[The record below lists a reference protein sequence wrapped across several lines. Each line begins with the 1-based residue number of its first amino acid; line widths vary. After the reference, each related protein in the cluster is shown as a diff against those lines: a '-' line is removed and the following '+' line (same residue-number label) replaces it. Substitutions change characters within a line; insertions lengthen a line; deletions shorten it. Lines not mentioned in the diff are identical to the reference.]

1 MKLVG
6 RLTLYCETN
15 AAVPDLMEA
24 VAVLSEFLRCWS
36 EIFDLILHFLYF
48 NLENSC
54 SQVPKSMNKAWLQNK
69 GYFGLKNL
77 VKRHGQ
83 MVFWVE
89 YLIAT
94 QCIPFEN
101 SHVMYLCRLKMESQI
116 YQKIHHVFVVLK
128 LILKFFYLNG
138 KHGCIFFAVH
148 MTVFSQCITIHTII
162 CHNWVG
168 TAQHCPHPGFS
179 PGCADCTLLCGCCEW
194 RVCSRGWAGAL
205 SGAEPSPWWHGASRV
220 NWAGLIAAYRLWIGH
235 VWLSG

>member
-94 QCIPFEN
+94 QRIPFEN

-148 MTVFSQCITIHTII
+148 RAVFSQYITMHTII
-162 CHNWVG
+162 YHRFTV
-168 TAQHCPHPGFS
+168 T
-179 PGCADCTLLCGCCEW
+179 
-194 RVCSRGWAGAL
+194 
-205 SGAEPSPWWHGASRV
+205 
-220 NWAGLIAAYRLWIGH
+220 
-235 VWLSG
+235 